1 LIGDLIGRTPQ
12 HFLTCPKKYL
22 RLDLEKKASLFDWI

>member
-1 LIGDLIGRTPQ
+1 LIGDLIGDLIGRTLQ

-22 RLDLEKKASLFDWI
+22 RLDLEKSKPV